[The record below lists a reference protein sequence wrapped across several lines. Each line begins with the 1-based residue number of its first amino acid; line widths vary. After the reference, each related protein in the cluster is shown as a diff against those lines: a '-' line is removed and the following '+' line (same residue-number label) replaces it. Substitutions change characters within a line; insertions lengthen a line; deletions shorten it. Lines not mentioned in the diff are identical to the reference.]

1 MAIPPGSDITTHLL
15 HQPSLAHLRKFGSL
29 GYLVL
34 LRLQSDITAIEA
46 HKSDALRAR
55 IRLHTNGASDGELAA
70 PDLTE
75 EGLLRD
81 LQLKLYNY
89 CKYPHFVRV

>member
-1 MAIPPGSDITTHLL
+1 MAIPLGSDITTLL
-15 HQPSLAHLRKFGSL
+15 LDQPSLAHLRKFGSL

-34 LRLQSDITAIEA
+34 LQLQSEITGIEA
-46 HKSDALRAR
+46 HRSDALRAR
-55 IRLHTNGASDGELAA
+55 IRLHTNGASDRELAA
-70 PDLTE
+70 QASTE
-75 EGLLRD
+75 EALLRD